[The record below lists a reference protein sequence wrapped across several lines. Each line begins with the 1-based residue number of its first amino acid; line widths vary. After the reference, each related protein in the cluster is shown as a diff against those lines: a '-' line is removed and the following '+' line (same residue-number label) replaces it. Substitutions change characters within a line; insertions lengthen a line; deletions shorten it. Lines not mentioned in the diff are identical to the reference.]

1 MKTNYQDIWYRLN
14 KNLEKFDGI
23 IAAIGEEMLPA
34 KNEYDED
41 VFNTKLVI
49 PDESFS
55 SLQDIFTELEQVNAD
70 IIETISKNE

>member
-14 KNLEKFDGI
+14 KSLEKFDEI

-34 KNEYDED
+34 KNEYDEN
-41 VFNTKLVI
+41 VFETKLVI

-55 SLQDIFTELEQVNAD
+55 SLQDTFTELEQINAD